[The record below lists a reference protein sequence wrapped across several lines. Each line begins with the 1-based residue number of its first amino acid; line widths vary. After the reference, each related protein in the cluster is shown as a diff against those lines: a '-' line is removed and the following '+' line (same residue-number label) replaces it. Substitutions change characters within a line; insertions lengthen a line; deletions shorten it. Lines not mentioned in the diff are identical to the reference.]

1 MSNSSNFTSF
11 NISALIY
18 DHVDY
23 NSLATSLIVGLALN
37 WGLLGML
44 ALQVYTYYLAFPHDR
59 LLAKLQVYIVFA
71 FEIFQSSVVA
81 HDVVIALAPSGLDN
95 FRAAFAPQAASDLK
109 TSLDSLHTY
118 WFSIPLAGGIIGGV
132 GQLFFAYR
140 IWMISS
146 EKGPPIAICI
156 LSIASIC
163 SALVSSAF
171 FFGSKRFS
179 FLFNVDNG
187 FASITAWNVIGAICD
202 ISIAL
207 SMPYF
212 LMRHGTGLP
221 STHILIVR
229 LVRLLIETGGL
240 TAIMAIL
247 HTCLFVTKSE
257 SFVVP
262 GLCMSKLY
270 ATTML
275 VIFNNRLKISGGRFD
290 QEQDEENA
298 LTTRLSR
305 DQRRESRDSR
315 TTKIIVANGRLTFQ
329 LAEDQPPSPSFQNSS
344 SPNSARNSHVVEP
357 KDPPDS

>member
-1 MSNSSNFTSF
+1 MSNSSNITSY
-11 NISALIY
+11 NVTKLIY
-18 DHVDY
+18 DRVDY

-44 ALQVYTYYLAFPHDR
+44 TLQVYTYYLAFPHDR
-59 LLAKLQVYIVFA
+59 LQAKLQVYIVFA
-71 FEIFQSSVVA
+71 FELFQSSLVA
-81 HDVVIALAPSGLDN
+81 HDVVIALVPSGLGH
-95 FRAAFAPQAASDLK
+95 FRASFANQVAGDLK

-140 IWMISS
+140 IWMISN
-146 EKGPPIAICI
+146 EKGPPIAICF
-156 LSIASIC
+156 LSIISIC
-163 SALVSSAF
+163 SALAASAF
-171 FFGSKRFS
+171 FFGAKQLS
-179 FLFNVDNG
+179 FLFNVDNS

-212 LMRHGTGLP
+212 LMRHGTGLQ

-240 TAIMAIL
+240 TAIVAIL
-247 HTCLFVTKSE
+247 HACLFVTKSE

-262 GLCMSKLY
+262 GLCMSKIY

-275 VIFNNRLKISGGRFD
+275 VIFNNRIKILGGRFD
-290 QEQDEENA
+290 QEEDEETA
-298 LTTRLSR
+298 LTTTSHRLSR

-315 TTKIIVANGRLTFQ
+315 TTKIVVANGRLTFH
-329 LAEDQPPSPSFQNSS
+329 LAEDLPPSPSVQNSS
-344 SPNSARNSHVVEP
+344 STPNSPRNSHIQ
-357 KDPPDS
+357 